1 MHFRVKALATALVLA
16 GVSTAALAQVKPEDA
31 IRARQSVMRV
41 VALNFG
47 PLANMAQDKE
57 PFNKDVFV
65 ANAARVESLWAM
77 NPPKFFIAATDKPVQ
92 GAKIASFTD
101 AKPEIWSQPDKFKA
115 AYDKAG
121 QEIAKLA
128 QAARSGDEKAMKA
141 AAGEVG
147 KACKGCHDD
156 FRAKQ

>member
-1 MHFRVKALATALVLA
+1 MNFRVTALATALALA

-31 IRARQSVMRV
+31 IRARQSIMRV

-57 PFNKDVFV
+57 PFNKDLFT
-65 ANAARVESLWAM
+65 ANAARLESLWAM
-77 NPPKFFIAATDKPVQ
+77 NPSKFFIAGTDKPVQ

-101 AKPEIWSQPDKFKA
+101 AKPEVWGQADKFKS

-121 QEIAKLA
+121 QEIAKLS
-128 QAARSGDEKAMKA
+128 QAARSGDEKTMKA

-147 KACKGCHDD
+147 KSCKGCHDD
-156 FRAKQ
+156 FRAK